1 MDILEASAQLERIEL
16 LAKIA
21 HIYESNQREKT
32 IALYW
37 IGEIAGEMREKVSK
51 TMKSPQKRGIIR
63 RRESLSVGLMPSD
76 ADRVKGHSVFLY
88 HSITCFSAW
97 AESVGERQI
106 HDKRVATLNI

>member
-51 TMKSPQKRGIIR
+51 TMKSPQKGDYQAAG
-63 RRESLSVGLMPSD
+63 V
-76 ADRVKGHSVFLY
+76 A
-88 HSITCFSAW
+88 FSRSNA
-97 AESVGERQI
+97 I
-106 HDKRVATLNI
+106 

>member
-37 IGEIAGEMREKVSK
+37 IGEIAGEMRERLV
-51 TMKSPQKRGIIR
+51 R
-63 RRESLSVGLMPSD
+63 R
-76 ADRVKGHSVFLY
+76 
-88 HSITCFSAW
+88 
-97 AESVGERQI
+97 
-106 HDKRVATLNI
+106 